1 MPHPGAPA
9 LLLRVGDHERLTG
22 LVRSG
27 SVRAALAQRARIV
40 LLASEGVGVSRPTVN
55 RWRARYVEAGVDGLA
70 DEDRPGRP
78 KMVDP
83 RRIVAATLTP
93 PPARLGVT
101 HCSSRLL
108 AAELKVNHV
117 TITKAWKQFGVKP
130 WKAETFKFSTDPELE
145 AKVADVVGLYLRP
158 PGNAVVLCVDE
169 KSQIQALNRTQKVL
183 PMQPG
188 H

>member
-40 LLASEGVGVSRPTVN
+40 LLASEGVRNAEIAERV
-55 RWRARYVEAGVDGLA
+55 
-70 DEDRPGRP
+70 
-78 KMVDP
+78 
-83 RRIVAATLTP
+83 
-93 PPARLGVT
+93 GVT
-101 HCSSRLL
+101 HWSSRLL

-145 AKVADVVGLYLRP
+145 AKVADVV
-158 PGNAVVLCVDE
+158 
-169 KSQIQALNRTQKVL
+169 
-183 PMQPG
+183 
-188 H
+188 

>member
-40 LLASEGVGVSRPTVN
+40 LLASEGVRNAEIAERVGVSRPTVN
-55 RWRARYVEAGVDGLA
+55 RGRARYVEAGVDGLA
-70 DEDRPGRP
+70 EEERPGRP
-78 KMVDP
+78 KMVGP

-101 HCSSRLL
+101 HWSSRLL
-108 AAELKVNHV
+108 AGELKVNHV
-117 TITKAWKQFGVKP
+117 PITKAWKQFGVKP
-130 WKAETFKFSTDPELE
+130 WKAETFKLSTDPEVE
-145 AKVADVVGLYLRP
+145 AKVADVAGLYLRP
-158 PGNAVVLCVDE
+158 PGIAVVMCVDVM
-169 KSQIQALNRTQKVL
+169 SMMHV
-183 PMQPG
+183 
-188 H
+188 

>member
-27 SVRAALAQRARIV
+27 SVRAALAPRIV
-40 LLASEGVGVSRPTVN
+40 LLASEGIRNAEIAARVGVSRPTVN

-93 PPARLGVT
+93 PRARLGVT
-101 HCSSRLL
+101 HWSSRLL

-117 TITKAWKQFGVKP
+117 TITKAW
-130 WKAETFKFSTDPELE
+130 
-145 AKVADVVGLYLRP
+145 
-158 PGNAVVLCVDE
+158 
-169 KSQIQALNRTQKVL
+169 
-183 PMQPG
+183 
-188 H
+188 

>member
-9 LLLRVGDHERLTG
+9 LPLRVGDHERLTG

-40 LLASEGVGVSRPTVN
+40 LLASEGMLNAEIAERVGVSRPTVN
-55 RWRARYVEAGVDGLA
+55 RWWSRYAEAGLDGLA

-78 KMVDP
+78 RTIDP
-83 RRIVAATLTP
+83 RRIVTATLTP

-101 HCSSRLL
+101 HWSSRLL

-117 TITKAWKQFGVKP
+117 TISQAWKQFGVRP
-130 WKAETFKFSTDPELE
+130 WRAETFKFSTDPLFVD
-145 AKVADVVGLYLRP
+145 KIVDVIGLYPIR
-158 PGNAVVLCVDE
+158 VRHE
-169 KSQIQALNRTQKVL
+169 AL
-183 PMQPG
+183 MI
-188 H
+188 